1 MTKELDEKNSDEGL
15 FAPDGRKSSWQLAWP
30 DMARELPI
38 LKSTAR
44 ARLREEAEAKDKAEF
59 EREKLRAQVEAA
71 RQGTNVAQET
81 GMPGSRKR
89 DLEFLEKELDRSQK
103 KATYWEGEANY
114 WKDRCLRCEKDLE
127 NHQAE
132 REAMETM
139 LTLKENKDETMPAA
153 GAMAKK
159 LDKLTKTPRKQAIQI
174 NQQYNVLKECK
185 DVTNHNANLLKET
198 WDAVDSN
205 AISLEKTQDVVKY
218 NFKSLKKLEKTNGP
232 KV

>member
-1 MTKELDEKNSDEGL
+1 MKNKNEIYISFTNPFAVSFDNSERFDFDPYLEIVLIDALNEDLDEKNSDERYFKG
-15 FAPDGRKSSWQLAWP
+15 GRYSSWQLTWP
-30 DMARELPI
+30 KIARD
-38 LKSTAR
+38 LKVLKAAAER
-44 ARLREEAEAKDKAEF
+44 KLRKLETEDGVEF
-59 EREKLRAQVEAA
+59 QREKLRAQVEAA

-127 NHQAE
+127 NQQAE

-185 DVTNHNANLLKET
+185 NVTNY
-198 WDAVDSN
+198 SQP
-205 AISLEKTQDVVKY
+205 LERD
-218 NFKSLKKLEKTNGP
+218 
-232 KV
+232 